1 MRTAR
6 QSANPSDPRSY
17 AALVEKVCETGV
29 LGARYRDVVVR
40 QPAHDRIAREL
51 APALRASAL
60 GYFGH
65 MWELYAMWAW
75 IAAAGVVPFVADHS
89 GLREAGALVGKGLPF
104 DLRIG
109 MDHFEENI
117 AGALAGFLSLSPEER
132 GDHSETVRRNSVE
145 TLGWGT
151 LAEKVA
157 GIFVMTNE
165 ASGHSGGGSG
175 MTSR

>member
-1 MRTAR
+1 MLAQIRGDVQQAIR
-6 QSANPSDPRSY
+6 YHQQGLAVAWRSGNIRSCVH
-17 AALVEKVCETGV
+17 A
-29 LGARYRDVVVR
+29 
-40 QPAHDRIAREL
+40 
-51 APALRASAL
+51 
-60 GYFGH
+60 
-65 MWELYAMWAW
+65 
-75 IAAAGVVPFVADHS
+75 
-89 GLREAGALVGKGLPF
+89 
-104 DLRIG
+104 IG
-109 MDHFEENI
+109 NI